1 MVQSTFLQL
10 VYILLT
16 SIFYFFEISWLNR
29 DIYAA
34 WMKQKEKK
42 NKLLYL
48 SSFLHQSALT
58 CSALFITQRITLQ
71 HEGRAGP
78 PTEQLQLTC
87 ISQEDSFMCCL
98 YNTP

>member
-34 WMKQKEKK
+34 WMKQKEK
-42 NKLLYL
+42 NNTLLYL
-48 SSFLHQSALT
+48 SS
-58 CSALFITQRITLQ
+58 
-71 HEGRAGP
+71 
-78 PTEQLQLTC
+78 
-87 ISQEDSFMCCL
+87 
-98 YNTP
+98 